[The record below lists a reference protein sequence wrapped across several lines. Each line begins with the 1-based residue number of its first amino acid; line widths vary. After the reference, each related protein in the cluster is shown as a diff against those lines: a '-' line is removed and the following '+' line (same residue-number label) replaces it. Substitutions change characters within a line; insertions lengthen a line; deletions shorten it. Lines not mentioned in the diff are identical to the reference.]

1 MSQTIGRQE
10 PAPLSKLPRFH
21 TTEADDAAF
30 LAEGY
35 GLKPDPWQKLFLDHA
50 MGRDAKGRMTCTQ
63 ACLSVP
69 RQNGKNAIIEMIEL
83 YQMIVLG
90 RRILHTAHEVK
101 TARAAFL
108 RIAGFFESAEYPE
121 LQEMVDFI
129 RRANGQEEVRLLN
142 GGSVQFG
149 ARTQGA
155 GRGFTVDTLI
165 MDEAQDLGDESLAA
179 LLPTISSAPS
189 GEPQQIIVGTP
200 PTTKSDS
207 EVWRRLR
214 DNAMEGKNRRSMWCE
229 WSAPESDG
237 PIELDDPDVW
247 AYANPSLGI
256 RLRAEVIEDELSA
269 MEPGVFMRERLGM
282 WSFAGERSVV
292 PIEDW
297 QMCEDRETRVLPQ
310 DIERVV
316 LSADITPSR
325 DAGALVAAIQTT
337 DGKPPI
343 VDVIDQRAGSV
354 AWIPAKIADV
364 VEKFGADAVIIDG
377 YSPASSLIEDIQARG
392 VGVTKVKVDFV
403 CTAAERFLDSVLTHT
418 VRQLGQGSMQL
429 ALSGA
434 RKRRVGEGRFA
445 FGRLNSTTDIS
456 PLVAATLALNGLD
469 TEHELSRIKY
479 RKKTR
484 GGAKKNYR
492 KKVMVM

>member
-1 MSQTIGRQE
+1 
-10 PAPLSKLPRFH
+10 
-21 TTEADDAAF
+21 
-30 LAEGY
+30 
-35 GLKPDPWQKLFLDHA
+35 
-50 MGRDAKGRMTCTQ
+50 
-63 ACLSVP
+63 
-69 RQNGKNAIIEMIEL
+69 
-83 YQMIVLG
+83 
-90 RRILHTAHEVK
+90 
-101 TARAAFL
+101 
-108 RIAGFFESAEYPE
+108 
-121 LQEMVDFI
+121 
-129 RRANGQEEVRLLN
+129 
-142 GGSVQFG
+142 
-149 ARTQGA
+149 
-155 GRGFTVDTLI
+155 
-165 MDEAQDLGDESLAA
+165 
-179 LLPTISSAPS
+179 
-189 GEPQQIIVGTP
+189 
-200 PTTKSDS
+200 
-207 EVWRRLR
+207 
-214 DNAMEGKNRRSMWCE
+214 
-229 WSAPESDG
+229 
-237 PIELDDPDVW
+237 
-247 AYANPSLGI
+247 
-256 RLRAEVIEDELSA
+256 EVIEDELSA

-418 VRQLGQGSMQL
+418 VRQLGQGSVQVEVSGARTGRVGGGRSAFGADAVIIDGYAPASSLIEDIQARWVGVTKVKVDFVCTAAERFLDSVLTHTVRQLGQGSMQL

-445 FGRLNSTTDIS
+445 FGRLNS
-456 PLVAATLALNGLD
+456 
-469 TEHELSRIKY
+469 
-479 RKKTR
+479 
-484 GGAKKNYR
+484 
-492 KKVMVM
+492 

>member
-1 MSQTIGRQE
+1 M
-10 PAPLSKLPRFH
+10 SKLPRFH

-69 RQNGKNAIIEMIEL
+69 RQNGKNAIIEMVEL
-83 YQMIVLG
+83 FQMVVLG
-90 RRILHTAHEVK
+90 RSIVHTAHEVR
-101 TARAAFL
+101 TARAAFQ
-108 RIAGFFESAEYPE
+108 RIAGFFENPDYPE
-121 LQEMVDFI
+121 LSGMVDFI
-129 RRANGQEEVRLLN
+129 RRANGQEEVALTN
-142 GGSVQFG
+142 GGGVRFS

-155 GRGFTVDTLI
+155 VRGLTFDTLV
-165 MDEAQDLGDESLAA
+165 MDEAQDLNDETLAA

-229 WSAPESDG
+229 WSAPETDG

-325 DAGALVAAIQTT
+325 DAGALVAAIQTN

-469 TEHELSRIKY
+469 TEQELSRIKY
-479 RKKTR
+479 RKKAR